1 MIRKTQR
8 IKIWGIQVK
17 WYKKKFITLN
27 VYVRKQDRPKYDL
40 RFYIRKLEKEEQNR
54 PKVSR
59 RK

>member
-1 MIRKTQR
+1 MIRKTQH